1 MKKNF
6 LLSILISLFFGLFLG
21 ACATTNE
28 PSQAYKGQSSQQIFQ
43 AGKTALLDNNYSEA
57 IKHFE
62 ALDVQYPF
70 VADTEQAQL
79 YLIYAYYMKEE
90 YVLSAATA
98 DRFIRIHPLSPHVDY
113 AYYMR
118 GMANYY
124 QSLGVLERMFSV
136 DIATRDLQQIKK
148 AYASFSELTVR
159 FPYSNYTP
167 AAHQYMIYLRNVIAE
182 HELETAQ
189 YYYNRKAYIASANR
203 ASELVAHYQ
212 GSPAVIPALEIM
224 ANSYRQLGMTKLEAD
239 TRLVMRYN
247 NLSS

>member
-1 MKKNF
+1 MKKN
-6 LLSILISLFFGLFLG
+6 LLILILINLFVLFLG

-28 PSQAYKGQSSQQIFQ
+28 PSQAYKGQTPQQIFE
-43 AGKTALLDNNYSEA
+43 AGRTALLDNNYSEA

-70 VADTEQAQL
+70 QATTEEAQL

-98 DRFIRIHPLSPHVDY
+98 DRFIRVHPLNAHVDY

-124 QSLGVLERMFSV
+124 QSLGVLERLFSV

-148 AYASFSELTVR
+148 AYVSFSELTER
-159 FPYSNYTP
+159 FPHSSYTP
-167 AAHQYMIYLRNVIAE
+167 SAHQYMIYLRNVIAE

-189 YYYNRKAYIASANR
+189 YYYNRKAYVAAANR
-203 ASELVAHYQ
+203 ASDLVAHYQ

-224 ANSYRQLGMTKLEAD
+224 ANSYHQLGMTKLESD

-247 NLSS
+247 NISA